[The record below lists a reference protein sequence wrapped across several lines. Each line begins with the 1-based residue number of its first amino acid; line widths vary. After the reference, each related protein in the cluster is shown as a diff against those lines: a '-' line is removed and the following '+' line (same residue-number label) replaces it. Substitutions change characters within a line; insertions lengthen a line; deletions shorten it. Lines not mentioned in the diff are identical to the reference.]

1 MSQDTKNKNLTLQ
14 KNNLSH
20 KQGQSSLDRSKF
32 NAPAT
37 QSKSSHHL
45 SLASQER
52 NVSSLPAEYTDLLKP
67 KTEPFSFE
75 KQILP
80 IGAILLFSLVLVF
93 LMNLGKN
100 SSSNPVGRGISG
112 QLTDLSNGEYT
123 HQSADYE
130 QEQTCV
136 DHPDGTKSCTTRTK
150 LKRSFR

>member
-1 MSQDTKNKNLTLQ
+1 MSQHAKNKNLAAKQ
-14 KNNLSH
+14 NESH
-20 KQGQSSLDRSKF
+20 PDRSKF
-32 NAPAT
+32 NTPT
-37 QSKSSHHL
+37 LQSKSHDL
-45 SLASQER
+45 TTTNQER
-52 NVSSLPAEYTDLLKP
+52 TVSPLPAEYTDLLKP

-80 IGAILLFSLVLVF
+80 IGAILVFSLALVF
-93 LMNLGKN
+93 LLNLGKN
-100 SSSNPVGRGISG
+100 PNRNPTSHGISG

-123 HQSADYE
+123 RQSADYE